1 MGNDVGC
8 VTNCKD
14 LRMVRDRQICIHD
27 DSAGLVRSRI
37 YPSPR
42 RRSENAGAP
51 EHGGGRDTLAVRDD
65 SVGVYAGDAGAY
77 INLDA

>member
-14 LRMVRDRQICIHD
+14 LRMVRDRQIRIHD
-27 DSAGLVRSRI
+27 DSAGLVGSRV

-42 RRSENAGAP
+42 GRGKNTSSP
-51 EHGGGRDTLAVRDD
+51 EHGGGSDTLAISDD
-65 SVGVYAGDAGAY
+65 SVAVHAGDAGCS
-77 INLDA
+77 NKP